1 MREREREGGR
11 KREIFHHDEQTF
23 MFCRPEN
30 GIPSNK
36 NLEIDFQQDNEF
48 LGVGIVLCSSKAK
61 CQGIIS
67 KALSEPLE
75 LHFVE
80 L

>member
-1 MREREREGGR
+1 MRERERERGR
-11 KREIFHHDEQTF
+11 KREIFHQHEQTF

-61 CQGIIS
+61 FQVIIS
-67 KALSEPLE
+67 NTLSEPPG